1 MQPALRPPHRQM
13 KALLVGALIAC
24 SAAGVSHGAVAAL
37 QPASALAAT
46 PLRARVGPPDD
57 AVIKAYVDTGAQ
69 DAKPHV
75 LTDDEWALV
84 ETALAELPPL
94 HQRILRRHLARLS
107 FIDAPSSAGTALT
120 RQLDGQE
127 GDRLFDITIRADV
140 LHKSLSDFLT
150 AKEASL
156 FDLDGSG
163 YSVHLSAGTAPALT
177 YILLHE
183 ATHVV
188 DRTLEITPHG
198 APSSKL
204 WASPRML
211 AEPYAASPIGN
222 STFRRGPKLP
232 ISRAPALYAALV
244 RSPFVSMYATA
255 AAGEDLAELV
265 AWSQLSSRFQVP
277 LSIEVRDGAGRRVF
291 HGEPLESSAVR
302 ARFRTVEAL
311 LSNPPPEPLDAR
323 APG

>member
-1 MQPALRPPHRQM
+1 MRNVL
-13 KALLVGALIAC
+13 KTLLVGALIGC
-24 SAAGVSHGAVAAL
+24 SAAGVSHGADASF
-37 QPASALAAT
+37 QPASANDLATT

-69 DAKPHV
+69 DAKPHA

-84 ETALAELPPL
+84 ETAIAELPPL

-127 GDRLFDITIRADV
+127 SDRLFDITIRADV
-140 LHKSLSDFLT
+140 LKKSLSDFLT

-156 FDLDGSG
+156 FELDGSG
-163 YSVHLSAGTAPALT
+163 YSVHLSAGMAPALT

-188 DRTLEITPHG
+188 DRTLELTPYG
-198 APSSKL
+198 DLSSKL
-204 WASPRML
+204 WVGPRVL
-211 AEPYAASPIGN
+211 AEPYAASPIGG

-232 ISRAPALYAALV
+232 ISRAAALYAALV
-244 RSPFVSMYATA
+244 QSPFVSMYSTA

-265 AWSQLSSRFQVP
+265 TWSQLSSRFQVP
-277 LSIEVRDGAGRRVF
+277 LVIEVRDGAGRRVF
-291 HGEPLESSAVR
+291 LGEPLKSRAVH
-302 ARFRTVEAL
+302 ARFKAVESL
-311 LSNPPPEPLDAR
+311 LSAPPPEPLG
-323 APG
+323 APSPG